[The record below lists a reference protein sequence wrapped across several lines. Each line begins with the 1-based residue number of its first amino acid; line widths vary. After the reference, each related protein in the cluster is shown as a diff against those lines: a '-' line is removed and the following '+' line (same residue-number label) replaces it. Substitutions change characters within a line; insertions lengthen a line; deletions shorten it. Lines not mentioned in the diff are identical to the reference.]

1 MDYMLALGMSTC
13 KHAGHMYI
21 VVVLLS
27 RVHNI
32 YTEESILLS
41 NKVAKCVA

>member
-1 MDYMLALGMSTC
+1 MDYMLALGVSAC
-13 KHAGHMYI
+13 KHASHMHI

-32 YTEESILLS
+32 YMEESILLS
-41 NKVAKCVA
+41 NKVAKRVA